1 MAHKCVDIKDE
12 DVHTHYVMIFIVNH
26 NVEIIKGKNI
36 QRFTYLAPEVD
47 YIGAT
52 PHHEEKATKS
62 GRHPLGTLAGFPFVH
77 INLDC

>member
-36 QRFTYLAPEVD
+36 QTFTYLAPEVD
-47 YIGAT
+47 
-52 PHHEEKATKS
+52 
-62 GRHPLGTLAGFPFVH
+62 
-77 INLDC
+77 